1 MADPK
6 RERYK
11 VDSSRLKL
19 VITGQGSTEGRQNH
33 LLRLRPT
40 LVQALKERA
49 QGQLYLVMEMAIQSF
64 IESLDRQEE
73 KLIAVQ
79 ASDLAASPEDIAMS
93 DALDAKKDAFIAAKK
108 EQAKTVKEFEHYVE
122 QKILKASV
130 EKKALDA

>member
-11 VDSSRLKL
+11 TDNTKLKL

-49 QGQLYLVMEMAIQSF
+49 QGQIYLIMERAIQAY
-64 IESLDRQEE
+64 IDQLDAHDGP
-73 KLIAVQ
+73 LIAVQ
-79 ASDLAASPEDIAMS
+79 ASDMPASDEDIVFSNELNMR
-93 DALDAKKDAFIAAKK
+93 KEAFIAAKK
-108 EQAKTVKEFEHYVE
+108 SK
-122 QKILKASV
+122 
-130 EKKALDA
+130 EKKASKA